1 MALIVQK
8 FGGTSVGTLDRIRRV
23 AEIVA
28 TTQRVGHDVVV
39 VVSAMSGETDR
50 LIQMA
55 NQLSQNP
62 DAREFDA
69 LVSTGEC
76 VSAALLTIA
85 LREKNI
91 AACSLTGRQ
100 AQIFTSD
107 AHRRARIKHIAIDAM
122 KGLLAEKTIP
132 VITGFQGVNAMGD
145 VTTLERGGSDTS
157 AVAIAAALKADECQ
171 IFTDV
176 AGVYT
181 SDPRIITDARLLERI
196 TYTEMLAFASLG
208 AKVLHRQAVEFAK
221 KHHIPIRV
229 LSSFDVGTGTLIS
242 GQDAVKKPWVSGVA
256 FDRRQAKLSIM
267 GIPKENNGL
276 HHLLDSVKHAN
287 FDIDMTVENHSSSK
301 EAIDFIFTVHLDDYQ
316 KAVSFSET
324 IAKDISAREIIVDDQ
339 IAKLS
344 LIGLGMKSHAGVA
357 AKIFQALGSEDIPIY
372 LITSSEAKISTIID
386 EKHLEMGAQLLH
398 KAFDLSQSISINEIN

>member
-8 FGGTSVGTLDRIRRV
+8 FGGTSVGTLDRISRV
-23 AEIVA
+23 ADIIA
-28 TTQRVGHDVVV
+28 TTQRAGHDVVV

-55 NQLSQNP
+55 NQLSKNP
-62 DAREFDA
+62 HAREFDA

-91 AACSLTGRQ
+91 AACSLTGKQ

-107 AHRRARIKHIAIDAM
+107 AHRRAHITHIAIDTM

-157 AVAIAAALKADECQ
+157 AVAIAAALKANECQ

-181 SDPRIITDARLLERI
+181 SDPRIISDARLLDRI
-196 TYTEMLAFASLG
+196 TYTEMLALASLG

-221 KHHIPIRV
+221 KHHIPVRV
-229 LSSFDVGTGTLIS
+229 LSSFDAGTGTLIS
-242 GQDAVKKPWVSGVA
+242 GQDAIKKPWVSGVA

-276 HHLLDSVKHAN
+276 DHLLTAIKNAN
-287 FDIDMTVENHSSSK
+287 FDIDMTVENHSSSQD
-301 EAIDFIFTVHLDDYQ
+301 AIDFIFTVHLDDYQ

-324 IAKDISAREIIVDDQ
+324 IAKDISARQIIVDDQ

-344 LIGLGMKSHAGVA
+344 LVGLGMKSHAGVA
-357 AKIFQALGSEDIPIY
+357 SKIFHALGSENIPIY

-398 KAFDLSQSISINEIN
+398 DAFELSVSHITN

>member
-8 FGGTSVGTLDRIRRV
+8 FGGTSVGTLDRIARV
-23 AEIVA
+23 ADVIIKTREA
-28 TTQRVGHDVVV
+28 GHDVIV

-55 NQLSQNP
+55 NQLSLHP
-62 DAREFDA
+62 ESREYDA

-85 LREKNI
+85 LREKNS
-91 AACSLTGRQ
+91 AACSLNGKQ
-100 AQIFTSD
+100 AQIFTTD
-107 AHRRARIKHIAIDAM
+107 EHQRARITQISGDAI
-122 KGLLAEKTIP
+122 KGLLAEKIIP

-145 VTTLERGGSDTS
+145 ITTLERGGSDTS

-181 SDPRIITDARLLERI
+181 SDPRIITNARLLDRI
-196 TYTEMLAFASLG
+196 TYTEMLALASLG
-208 AKVLHRQAVEFAK
+208 AKVLHKQAVEFAK
-221 KHHIPIRV
+221 KHHIPVRV
-229 LSSFDVGTGTLIS
+229 LSSFENGLGTLIT

-256 FDRRQAKLSIM
+256 FDRHQAKLSIM
-267 GIPKENNGL
+267 GIPKGDNSLN
-276 HHLLDSVKHAN
+276 HLLESLKKAN
-287 FDIDMTVENHSSSK
+287 FEVDMTVQNHSASK

-316 KAVSFSET
+316 KAVLFSENV
-324 IAKDISAREIIVDDQ
+324 AKHISAREIIADDQ

-344 LIGLGMKSHAGVA
+344 LVGLGMKSHAGVA
-357 AKIFQALGSEDIPIY
+357 SKIFQTLGSENIPIY
-372 LITSSEAKISTIID
+372 LITSTEAKISTIID
-386 EKHLEMGAQLLH
+386 EKHLETGARLLH
-398 KAFDLSQSISINEIN
+398 SAFDLAR